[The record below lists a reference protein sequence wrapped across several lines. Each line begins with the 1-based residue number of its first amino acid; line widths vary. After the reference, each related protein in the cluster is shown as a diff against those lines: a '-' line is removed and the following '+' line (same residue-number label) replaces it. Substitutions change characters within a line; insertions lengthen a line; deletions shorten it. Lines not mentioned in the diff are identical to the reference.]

1 MATILLAQEDPAS
14 WESFSSLIL
23 DFFPSA
29 KVQPIRS
36 WAELEPAL
44 AEFPSASVLLTDV
57 LWAEEDRSAEIVLLS
72 EKFAGVPWA
81 VFGRYDLAGSLPPG
95 FPIPLLVPDETLP
108 LRLAEIMENLSGR
121 ICGSYEVS
129 VPAGSHPL
137 GRLYWAKHQQLQR
150 SVQILVPPSGSA
162 VFPKAI
168 RALARVNHPA
178 VYSLYESIPWENRI
192 LVAWEPVLQPSLLHL
207 RLSGEKPALLACAR
221 LATALSSVLAE
232 MESSAVPAR
241 LLGEYDYTLSP
252 KGTARLRN
260 PAAYPGHPEA
270 SVHENARNLAQLLE
284 PWLDGQPKSGDLLRI
299 LHHPGPSGLDLLR
312 QAREFEHRLA
322 EVRAIHVR
330 EEEKEAEKKTRQ
342 ARVWRRWA
350 IGVGTILAV
359 SFVALYARVLFDR
372 FFRDVPARL
381 PEAELAV
388 PAGKILWN
396 GETAE
401 VGAFF
406 LDRHEVTIGDYEKFL
421 AAMRADPGWNR
432 LVPAKDRAQKKSP
445 ADLEPQDWPEI
456 LRRARKEERYQDQT
470 IRRDTPVFNVDFVS
484 AATYAAWKGRRLP
497 TLEEWVRA
505 ASGDE
510 HRRFP
515 WGQSAQ
521 PAPANLGV
529 TRDAVN
535 RRDPGDF
542 FFNAAP
548 GETFPEDRGPFG
560 HFDLGGNLSEWAI
573 GPFRKEVALG
583 GNFTDPEPI
592 PLERSRRQDADR
604 NDPPPQSRLEVIGFR
619 TAR

>member
-1 MATILLAQEDPAS
+1 MILLAQEDPAAR
-14 WESFSSLIL
+14 ETFSSLIL

-29 KVQPIRS
+29 KIHPVPL
-36 WAELEPAL
+36 WEELEPTLVA
-44 AEFPSASVLLTDV
+44 FPSASVLLTDV

-72 EKFAGVPWA
+72 EKYAGVPWA
-81 VFGRYDLAGSLPPG
+81 VFGRYDLAGSLPAG
-95 FPIPLLVPDETLP
+95 FPIPLLVPDESLP

-121 ICGSYEVS
+121 ICGSYELS
-129 VPAGSHPL
+129 VPAGPHPL

-168 RALARVNHPA
+168 RALARVNHPS
-178 VYSLYESIPWENRI
+178 VYSLYESIPWENRT

-207 RLSGEKPALLACAR
+207 RLSGEKPGLLPCAR

-241 LLGEYDYTLSP
+241 LLGEHDYTLSP

-260 PAAYPGHPEA
+260 PAAVPGQPEA
-270 SVHENARNLAQLLE
+270 SVQENARNLAQWLE
-284 PWLDGQPKSGDLLRI
+284 PVLHGQPQSADLLGM
-299 LHHPGPSGLDLLR
+299 LQNPGLSVLDLLR

-322 EVRAIHVR
+322 EVRAIHIR
-330 EEEKEAEKKTRQ
+330 EEEREAEKKTRQ
-342 ARVWRRWA
+342 ARVIRRWA
-350 IGVGTILAV
+350 MGLGAAFATA
-359 SFVALYARVLFDR
+359 FVALYAKVLFDR
-372 FFRDVPARL
+372 FVRDVPARL

-396 GETAE
+396 GEGVE
-401 VGAFF
+401 VAAFF
-406 LDRHEVTIGDYEKFL
+406 LDRHEVTIGEYEKFL
-421 AAMRADPGWNR
+421 AAIRTDPDWGR
-432 LVPAKDRAQKKSP
+432 FVPAKDRAQKNSP
-445 ADLEPQDWPEI
+445 ADLEPRDWPEI
-456 LRRARKEERYQDQT
+456 LRRARKQERYQDQV
-470 IRRDTPVFNVDFVS
+470 ISRDTPVFNVDFAS
-484 AATYAAWKGRRLP
+484 AAAYAAWKGRRLP

-510 HRRFP
+510 QRRFP
-515 WGQSAQ
+515 WGSSTQSV
-521 PAPANLGV
+521 PANLGLG
-529 TRDAVN
+529 RDAAS
-535 RRDPGDF
+535 RRDSGDA

-548 GETFPEDRGPFG
+548 GEFFSEDRGPFG
-560 HFDLGGNLSEWAI
+560 LFDLGGNLSEWAI

-592 PLERSRRQDADR
+592 PVERSRRQDADR
-604 NDPPPQSRLEVIGFR
+604 NDPLPQSRLEVIGFR